1 MGGLRGYLCFLRTFY
16 TLGDGVVTFNFYAT
30 ANVKGFDVYSLY
42 PRQNGARIV
51 SHLPGDL
58 DWLRSLDLAM
68 CGLKPSLNRL
78 QAPGKFDDSILNWR
92 KACAEKYGFAY
103 RQLLFPR
110 EPLSWIWNI
119 RPLPY
124 VEPAEDFVLMPYFV
138 NLGSM
143 THGQRLYTPE
153 LPIEDYVHDGC
164 YNLARAYGADD
175 SRLVGWHVGDELG
188 QPTIHSLMAVARTPS
203 VVAAWK
209 NAHPDGGDVPDARD
223 FLGWNPKT
231 DLNLRDGWE
240 IRTAEGKWEP
250 MKTTEAYRGQ
260 LRPSAFTRIRAPNW
274 LSFCRLADSAMRTA
288 TSARRSAHVRLSL
301 CRAAR

>member
-119 RPLPY
+119 RPLPCGAGGGLC
-124 VEPAEDFVLMPYFV
+124 PDALLCQSGID
-138 NLGSM
+138 
-143 THGQRLYTPE
+143 
-153 LPIEDYVHDGC
+153 D
-164 YNLARAYGADD
+164 ARAAALHAGTADRRLR
-175 SRLVGWHVGDELG
+175 SR
-188 QPTIHSLMAVARTPS
+188 
-203 VVAAWK
+203 
-209 NAHPDGGDVPDARD
+209 
-223 FLGWNPKT
+223 
-231 DLNLRDGWE
+231 
-240 IRTAEGKWEP
+240 
-250 MKTTEAYRGQ
+250 
-260 LRPSAFTRIRAPNW
+260 
-274 LSFCRLADSAMRTA
+274 RL
-288 TSARRSAHVRLSL
+288 L
-301 CRAAR
+301 